1 MWQGDV
7 LASDKST
14 VIPRFAKELPPELAV
29 LVRENQEFKLFQ
41 DQMSEKT
48 KNAAGPTEYPLPG
61 VVQMKSEVQGGA

>member
-48 KNAAGPTEYPLPG
+48 KNAAVPTKNPQPG